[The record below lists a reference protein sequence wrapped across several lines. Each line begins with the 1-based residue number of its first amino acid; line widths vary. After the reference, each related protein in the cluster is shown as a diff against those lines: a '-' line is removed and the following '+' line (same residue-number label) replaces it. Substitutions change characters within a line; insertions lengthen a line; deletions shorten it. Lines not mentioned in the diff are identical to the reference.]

1 MSPQPPQP
9 AQPDRPRRFPRRQ
22 QVTAAAGV
30 AAVGLT
36 ALALG
41 LVQQGW
47 GGEGE
52 VRVPGD
58 ELAAGAAA
66 WQTTTQH
73 SVSEQRRS
81 IAAQSAQATERAEA
95 AARREAA
102 SRQAA
107 RARRAAEARKRA
119 EAERARE
126 EAEASRSA
134 RRKEA
139 AAEQS
144 APSGSPQQIARK
156 LIGDAQQFQCFSN
169 IVEHESGW
177 NVTAQNPSSGA
188 YGLVQAL
195 PGSKMAS
202 AGADWRTNP
211 ATQIKWGLEYMKSTY
226 GGPCGA
232 WSFWQSH
239 QSY

>member
-9 AQPDRPRRFPRRQ
+9 EHPERPRRFTRRQ

-47 GGEGE
+47 GDEGE

-58 ELAAGAAA
+58 ELTAEAAA
-66 WQTTTQH
+66 WQPKQLGAD
-73 SVSEQRRS
+73 EQRRG
-81 IAAQSAQATERAEA
+81 IEAQSSRATERAEA
-95 AARREAA
+95 AARRAA
-102 SRQAA
+102 AEREAA
-107 RARRAAEARKRA
+107 RAQRAAEARKRA
-119 EAERARE
+119 EAERARKA
-126 EAEASRSA
+126 AEASRSA
-134 RRKEA
+134 ERKA
-139 AAEQS
+139 AAKRS
-144 APSGSPQQIARK
+144 APSGSPQQIARQ
-156 LIGDAQQFQCFSN
+156 LIGDEQQFQCFSN
-169 IVEHESGW
+169 IVERESGW
-177 NVTAQNPSSGA
+177 NVTAENPSSGA

-211 ATQIKWGLEYMKSTY
+211 ATQIKWGLQYMKSTY
-226 GGPCGA
+226 GSPCGA